1 MMITESFMETK
12 TWEACDR
19 IRSLARVFKQHEHNI
34 MIAGGFARDIAL
46 DREPTDID
54 IYMFTPTVKE
64 ETFLTA
70 FLHAAFDN
78 VDEVVE
84 KSAEKPGYVNQ
95 LIYKVYGVTFTDPD
109 VLPLDI
115 IFLSRNPFNLAD
127 MDLLDKGARIKDHVL
142 PFECNMSNAYMDHC
156 GSVYVEEDFLRG
168 ALQKV
173 LNFSGIMTDQYK
185 DKMKSKFPDWEVKDI

>member
-115 IFLSRNPFNLAD
+115 IFLQKNPLGLPELAID
-127 MDLLDKGARIKDHVL
+127 SEDGKSVVL
-142 PFECNMSNAYMDHC
+142 PFACNMSNAYFDDYNN
-156 GSVYVEEDFLRG
+156 VYVMDSFLQG
-168 ALQKV
+168 ALTKT
-173 LNFSGIMTDQYK
+173 FQYYPTMVDK
-185 DKMKSKFPDWEVKDI
+185 YKEKMKLKFPEWEHKDITL

>member
-1 MMITESFMETK
+1 MINANFLETK

-19 IRSLARVFKQHEHNI
+19 LRALARVFKTHERNI
-34 MIAGGFARDIAL
+34 LIAGGFARDIAL

-54 IYMFTPTVKE
+54 IYMFTPAVKE

-70 FLHAAFDN
+70 FLHAAFDD
-78 VDEVVE
+78 VDEVIE
-84 KSAEKPGYVNQ
+84 KSAEKPGYVNN
-95 LIYKVYGVTFTDPD
+95 LIYKVYGVTFEDPN

-115 IFLSRNPFNLAD
+115 IFLKRNEFDIPHL
-127 MDLLDKGARIKDHVL
+127 DLDSKDATVKEVVL

-168 ALQKV
+168 ALTKV

-185 DKMKSKFPDWEVKDI
+185 EKMKSKFPDWEVKDI